1 MREHMTPTDRLSTR
15 ARRRAGRALAA
26 AGLLTAL
33 TLGPIIPSAAQAA
46 QAATGPAT
54 AARPY
59 DDTATATA
67 ATAPT
72 GDAGVTGT
80 PSAATTPAA
89 TTPAATATATPR
101 ATATARPRATST
113 PTQSPE
119 PTLPRPP
126 KNFKATVRRTN
137 GYEVGA
143 YYFSGWSHGQN
154 NNLTPI
160 LTRGPLSRYEP
171 MISWYDDSQAQ
182 VDRNINQA
190 VGAGINFF
198 AFDYYDLG
206 QSKYAT
212 DRTLN
217 EALGYYL
224 TSQQRAR
231 INFCLTFID
240 QAPFQPTARDWP
252 RLVSTWIQYFKQPD
266 YVRVNGKPLF
276 IIFSP
281 EHMRDIFGN
290 SHGVLTALSYLRLQV
305 SKAKLPGVTIA
316 VGATVNPHANPN
328 HVAQLKGEGYDI
340 TTGYNYHANGD
351 EKYRK
356 PVPYSALVQE
366 NRQMWD
372 RVAKTYSQPYMPVI
386 TSGWDQRFSYREQKT
401 AIIYAGRTPAQ
412 FGCYAAAARQWVDKN
427 AKRTVKEKIVLIF
440 AWNESGEGG
449 AIIPT
454 KADRG
459 AYTDALSR
467 VFNART
473 APVCK

>member
-1 MREHMTPTDRLSTR
+1 MTTADRSSTDKGWRATR
-15 ARRRAGRALAA
+15 VFAA
-26 AGLLTAL
+26 AGLLTAF
-33 TLGPIIPSAAQAA
+33 TLGPLLPGTAR
-46 QAATGPAT
+46 AATGHGPAAV
-54 AARPY
+54 AARPS
-59 DDTATATA
+59 DDTATAAVGT
-67 ATAPT
+67 
-72 GDAGVTGT
+72 TGT
-80 PSAATTPAA
+80 PGATT
-89 TTPAATATATPR
+89 TSSTPAATATVTVGVSTTVTTP
-101 ATATARPRATST
+101 TTTRPKATST
-113 PTQSPE
+113 PAPTQTPAPLVSV
-119 PTLPRPP
+119 PRLP
-126 KNFKATVRRTN
+126 KNFKTTVRRTN
-137 GYEVGA
+137 GYQVGA
-143 YYFSGWSHGQN
+143 YYFSGWSHAQN

-171 MISWYDDSQAQ
+171 QLGWYDDSQLQ

-190 VGAGINFF
+190 VNAGVNFF

-224 TSQQRAR
+224 TSPQRSR

-252 RLVSTWIQYFKQPD
+252 RLVATWIQYFKQPD

-281 EHMRDIFGN
+281 EHMRDIFG
-290 SHGVLTALSYLRLQV
+290 SPRGVYIAINYLRGQV
-305 SKAKLPGVTIA
+305 AKAKLPGVTVA
-316 VGATVNPHANPN
+316 VGATVNPRANPA
-328 HVAQLKGEGYDI
+328 HVAQLKGEGYDV
-340 TTGYNYHANGD
+340 TTGYNYHANGN
-351 EKYRK
+351 EKYRT
-356 PVPYSALVQE
+356 PVPYKTLVQE
-366 NRQMWD
+366 NRDMWD
-372 RVAKTYSQPYMPVI
+372 RVAKTYTQPYIPVI

-401 AIIYAGRTPAQ
+401 AIIYQGRTPLQ
-412 FGCYAAAARQWVDKN
+412 FACYAAAARQWVDAH
-427 AKRTVKEKIVLIF
+427 AKRTVKEKIVMVF

-459 AYTDALSR
+459 AYADALSR
-467 VFNART
+467 VFNARK